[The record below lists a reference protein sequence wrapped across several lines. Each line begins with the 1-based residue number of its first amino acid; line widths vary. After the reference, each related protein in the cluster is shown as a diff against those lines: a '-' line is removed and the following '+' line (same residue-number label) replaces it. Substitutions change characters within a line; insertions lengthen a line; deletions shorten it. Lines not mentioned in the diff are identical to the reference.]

1 MLADVLQL
9 TLTYMFTLLSITLSV
24 SALFANLGV
33 NCISFCKLRTL
44 RYRNSKNFEPR
55 DPPSE
60 DLEFL
65 RFGSAHNDRYLSFL
79 GTMEIPC
86 LFFFIFFIIFFFFLA
101 NRILQIIHAC
111 CMRNGTAISMK
122 LLTVVSLYS
131 VNMFS
136 LLSLFFFF
144 FFRFLITVTLSVVC
158 NRLVVL
164 LAIRNAA
171 R

>member
-33 NCISFCKLRTL
+33 NRISFCKLRTP
-44 RYRNSKNFEPR
+44 RYRNSKNFKPR

-79 GTMEIPC
+79 DTMEIPC
-86 LFFFIFFIIFFFFLA
+86 LSFFIFFIFFLFIFFFFA

-136 LLSLFFFF
+136 LLSFFFF
-144 FFRFLITVTLSVVC
+144 FSFSNHCHLKCCV
-158 NRLVVL
+158 
-164 LAIRNAA
+164 
-171 R
+171 

>member
-33 NCISFCKLRTL
+33 NRISFCKLRTP
-44 RYRNSKNFEPR
+44 RYRNSKNFKPR

-79 GTMEIPC
+79 DTMEIPC
-86 LFFFIFFIIFFFFLA
+86 LSFFIFFIFFNLFFFFGKSYLT
-101 NRILQIIHAC
+101 NNTCLLYEKWHCDIHE
-111 CMRNGTAISMK
+111 
-122 LLTVVSLYS
+122 TVDRCLFVY

-136 LLSLFFFF
+136 LLSFFFF
-144 FFRFLITVTLSVVC
+144 F
-158 NRLVVL
+158 LVF
-164 LAIRNAA
+164 
-171 R
+171 

>member
-86 LFFFIFFIIFFFFLA
+86 LFFFIFFIIFFFFFFGKSYLT
-101 NRILQIIHAC
+101 NNTCLLYEKWHCDIHE
-111 CMRNGTAISMK
+111 
-122 LLTVVSLYS
+122 TVDRC
-131 VNMFS
+131 
-136 LLSLFFFF
+136 LF
-144 FFRFLITVTLSVVC
+144 V
-158 NRLVVL
+158 
-164 LAIRNAA
+164 
-171 R
+171 